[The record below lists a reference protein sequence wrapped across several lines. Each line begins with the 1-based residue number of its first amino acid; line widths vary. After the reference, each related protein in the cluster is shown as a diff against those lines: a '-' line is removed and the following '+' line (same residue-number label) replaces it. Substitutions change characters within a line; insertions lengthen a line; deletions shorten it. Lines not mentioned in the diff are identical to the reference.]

1 MLLWK
6 GTKVVDKGSVT
17 MAIKEFKE
25 YQEKIEKT
33 RNFKDTELANYAL
46 GLVCEAG
53 EAGDILKKHLYHG
66 HSLDLEKLKLELG
79 DVMWY
84 LGNLCNLLNIDLGE
98 VAEKNIEK
106 LEKRYPK
113 GFSEKESRE
122 RIDEDNR
129 LNP

>member
-1 MLLWK
+1 
-6 GTKVVDKGSVT
+6 

-84 LGNLCNLLNIDLGE
+84 LGNLCNLLNIDLEE